1 MNERTNEEL
10 DGWLDCWMDQWTIES
25 LSVKLRKLIVGILFI
40 NI

>member
-1 MNERTNEEL
+1 MNERTNEQL

-25 LSVKLRKLIVGILFI
+25 LSIKLRKLTVGIMFI